1 MNLAMDRQGLFR
13 HSLRDGIIMDTG
25 SLESKYSAPRRCT
38 RLTANS
44 PLAGLQYDVRA
55 IACSSL
61 AR

>member
-1 MNLAMDRQGLFR
+1 
-13 HSLRDGIIMDTG
+13 MDTG
-25 SLESKYSAPRRCT
+25 SLESKYSAPRRCI